1 MSSEKRSEVRV
12 AFTDGYP
19 ARMFAIDGT
28 WQRNCL
34 VLDVSKTGAQIAV
47 AGRLEG
53 LKFEEF
59 FLALSAMGH
68 AHRRCR
74 LQWINGELLGVTFVT
89 TMAKPKRRAPPVPN
103 TSSRAA
109 SS

>member
-1 MSSEKRSEVRV
+1 MALDKRSEVRV

-28 WQRNCL
+28 WQRACL
-34 VLDVSKTGAQIAV
+34 VLDVSKSGAQIAV
-47 AGRLEG
+47 AGSLEG

-59 FLALSAMGH
+59 FLALSALGH

-74 LQWINGELLGVTFVT
+74 LQWVNGELLGVTFVT
-89 TMAKPKRRAPPVPN
+89 TMAKPKRRASAAPTMPP
-103 TSSRAA
+103 RAA